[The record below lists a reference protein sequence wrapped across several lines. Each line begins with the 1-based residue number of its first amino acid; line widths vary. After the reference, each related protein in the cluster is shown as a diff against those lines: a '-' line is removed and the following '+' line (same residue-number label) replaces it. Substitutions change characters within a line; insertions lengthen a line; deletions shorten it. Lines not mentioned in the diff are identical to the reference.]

1 MTREEVQTFLKKL
14 GIYSVKVTDAIAE
27 KVEAAKA
34 ELDTETRR
42 RVRSFWIVV
51 SALTFVV
58 GIGVGS
64 LL

>member
-1 MTREEVQTFLKKL
+1 MTKEEVQAFLKKL
-14 GIYSVKVTDAIAE
+14 GIYSVKATDAIAE

-51 SALTFVV
+51 SAFTFVV
-58 GIGVGS
+58 GLGVGS